1 MDCLGQ
7 LEGMVLPLNTGGLCA
22 RRFPGCVT
30 PLMAMVVPHQQG
42 EEGGHANPPPGGVR
56 RRPLIP
62 LEAEGRMTFLSG
74 VGNVQPATRDW
85 LLPATR

>member
-1 MDCLGQ
+1 MNCLGQ

-42 EEGGHANPPPGGVR
+42 EEGGHANPPPGGCGGAR
-56 RRPLIP
+56 
-62 LEAEGRMTFLSG
+62 
-74 VGNVQPATRDW
+74 
-85 LLPATR
+85 